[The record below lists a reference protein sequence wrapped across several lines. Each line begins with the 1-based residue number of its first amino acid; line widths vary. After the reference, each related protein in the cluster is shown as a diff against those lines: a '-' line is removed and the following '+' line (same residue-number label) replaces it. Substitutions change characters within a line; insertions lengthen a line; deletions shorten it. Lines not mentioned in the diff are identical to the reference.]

1 MSRVGERRAL
11 RAATRRQPRRR
22 LTQRTPARRRCSRS
36 PIASPPRAGPAAARR
51 GSSASRR
58 GAAAPPRDG
67 ATRLRLRRRC
77 GLQQPTG
84 AAAGR
89 RGKDGAVYPL
99 SARAHSTRVQSR
111 LRTADPCLHRAHSAR
126 REAWAAFAPLTA
138 VAGLRL
144 FAVRSPEDWRAGDA
158 RAGWPPL
165 ALRAAAD
172 ERLSRC
178 RSGRSEVRC
187 LAPSRCCTEGWVDVL

>member
-1 MSRVGERRAL
+1 MWRVERLCKRVMKL
-11 RAATRRQPRRR
+11 YNMYR
-22 LTQRTPARRRCSRS
+22 LTQTAVR
-36 PIASPPRAGPAAARR
+36 AAAANRR
-51 GSSASRR
+51 SRR
-58 GAAAPPRDG
+58 
-67 ATRLRLRRRC
+67 
-77 GLQQPTG
+77 
-84 AAAGR
+84 R

-158 RAGWPPL
+158 RAGWP
-165 ALRAAAD
+165 ALVVRVAAD
-172 ERLSRC
+172 ECLTRC

-187 LAPSRCCTEGWVDVL
+187 LAPSRCCTEGRVES